1 MRFTIRETADT
12 IGVRLSPDLAKKQS
26 TESTARMQNPRE
38 IPRFAPSNRLIVIPP
53 AEIGA
58 AYCLTSTVY
67 GLLAAK
73 PRQELS
79 HDPIDA

>member
-53 AEIGA
+53 AEIGDERI
-58 AYCLTSTVY
+58 
-67 GLLAAK
+67 LLK
-73 PRQELS
+73 C
-79 HDPIDA
+79 